1 MRSVE
6 QRVSLPPRRSRPSD
20 ATVSA
25 WRQPVG
31 HACLK
36 DHEEVGDKMPAPHPA
51 SPEPISRAPRRNV
64 AESSPMLLA
73 SAGES
78 VNRLEQL
85 AALLGRDRLV
95 TGRER
100 VLYAVVHVVVEDLEG
115 HHL

>member
-1 MRSVE
+1 V
-6 QRVSLPPRRSRPSD
+6 LGLLILGLLRRLVAGWSNAVIAMNLLR
-20 ATVSA
+20 
-25 WRQPVG
+25 
-31 HACLK
+31 
-36 DHEEVGDKMPAPHPA
+36 MPAPHSA
-51 SPEPISRAPRRNV
+51 SPEPISRAPTRNV